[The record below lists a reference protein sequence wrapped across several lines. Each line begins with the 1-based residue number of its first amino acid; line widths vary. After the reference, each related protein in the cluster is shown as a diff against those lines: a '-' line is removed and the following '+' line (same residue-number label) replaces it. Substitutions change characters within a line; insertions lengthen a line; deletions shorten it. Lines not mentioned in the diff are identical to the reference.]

1 MNIVYSNIEGIKSNK
16 KFWNENSEKLPRLRF
31 LYICMQNIPATSA
44 FIERYFSFAG
54 IVCKKNAGSM
64 SDSLMI
70 SRSMLKANMHILNEM
85 NNELE

>member
-1 MNIVYSNIEGIKSNK
+1 MNVVYLNIEGIKSNK

-64 SDSLMI
+64 SGVSNPYYWVFMG
-70 SRSMLKANMHILNEM
+70 MGMGE
-85 NNELE
+85 